1 MKQNHIGMSFAYIS
15 AGSFLM
21 GSDETENSLSQDFSQ
36 YELTRLSEFYDESP
50 LHKVII
56 TKPFWMGQH
65 PVTIKQFELL
75 SCPATINWDDSASNR
90 CSIF

>member
-1 MKQNHIGMSFAYIS
+1 MKGDYYSLCRLS
-15 AGSFLM
+15 VDL
-21 GSDETENSLSQDFSQ
+21 SDDQWSS
-36 YELTRLSEFYDESP
+36 LTRLSEFYDESP